1 MNSAASL
8 KDLGHELQ
16 KLTDVKAD
24 PMRLIVPQ
32 ASDKSSKL
40 LSPFSEEQHSCLRL
54 QEISFFK
61 NIVLLPKYS
70 FVTYVSC
77 AAERQTRSIYAL

>member
-8 KDLGHELQ
+8 KDLGNELQ

-24 PMRLIVPQ
+24 TMRPIVPQ

-40 LSPFSEEQHSCLRL
+40 LSPFSEEHSCLRL

-61 NIVLLPKYS
+61 LRGKLEASMLLS
-70 FVTYVSC
+70 
-77 AAERQTRSIYAL
+77 